1 MTRVFN
7 FSAGPAALPEPV
19 LRQAAE
25 EMLDWHG
32 SGMSV
37 MEMSHRGKEFI
48 EIQGQAE
55 ADLRALMGIPAN
67 YKVLFLQGG
76 ASLQFSMVP
85 LNLLPVG
92 GKADYVLT
100 GSWAKKA
107 ASEAKRYGTVNVAA
121 TSAETNFN
129 RIPTQAE
136 LKLDPGAAYVHITGN
151 NTIFGTEYHY
161 TPDTGA
167 VPLVNDASSNILSRP
182 VDVSKYG
189 LIYGG
194 AQKNIGPAG
203 LTIVIVREDLL
214 GHALPV
220 TPSAF
225 NYQLQAEA
233 DSMYN
238 TPPTYAIYIAGLVF
252 EWIEQQGGLAGLR
265 VEQEAG
271 HAPDRVPFHHHLALA
286 GDGGEQVLLRVVQAA
301 DQVGGAAVH
310 EARGEA
316 LVQRV
321 AHRVLGGAGLVLEAR
336 GVAHPIGAGGDV
348 GPDADGG
355 EPGHQGVEVA
365 LDVAQGGD
373 LPGHPL
379 VRQRAVLEAE
389 LAASVPALLR
399 LHVGRADIGMAG
411 ERHLGL
417 GREDAHLG

>member
-1 MTRVFN
+1 MARVYN
-7 FSAGPAALPEPV
+7 FSAGPAVLPEPV
-19 LRQAAE
+19 LAQVRDE
-25 EMLDWHG
+25 LLDWHG

-182 VDVSKYG
+182 VDVSRYG
-189 LIYGG
+189 LIYAG
-194 AQKNIGPAG
+194 AQKNVGPAG
-203 LTIVIVREDLL
+203 LTLVIVRDDLIGRCREGAPTML
-214 GHALPV
+214 DYAIHAEND
-220 TPSAF
+220 SA
-225 NYQLQAEA
+225 
-233 DSMYN
+233 YN
-238 TPPTYAIYIAGLVF
+238 TPPTFAIYVAGLVF
-252 EWIEQQGGLAGLR
+252 KHLLNLGGLPAVEKANIEKADLLYGLLDR
-265 VEQEAG
+265 SAFYNCPTEPASRSRMNIPFTLANAELDAAFLAEAKK
-271 HAPDRVPFHHHLALA
+271 
-286 GDGGEQVLLRVVQAA
+286 
-301 DQVGGAAVH
+301 
-310 EARGEA
+310 
-316 LVQRV
+316 
-321 AHRVLGGAGLVLEAR
+321 AGLVQLKGHRSVGGMRASIYNAMPLA
-336 GVAHPIGAGGDV
+336 GVK
-348 GPDADGG
+348 
-355 EPGHQGVEVA
+355 A
-365 LDVAQGGD
+365 LIDFMVD
-373 LPGHPL
+373 F
-379 VRQRAVLEAE
+379 
-389 LAASVPALLR
+389 
-399 LHVGRADIGMAG
+399 
-411 ERHLGL
+411 ER
-417 GREDAHLG
+417 RNA